1 MTKSEYEAELK
12 QMEKSKFILIPEN
25 ATNGDV
31 IQILFPDVEI
41 VKGYGMVHI
50 ISDRFE
56 SVPMSYELW
65 NKKYKG
71 VKKIDREHD

>member
-1 MTKSEYEAELK
+1 MNKAEYEAELK
-12 QMEKSKFILIPEN
+12 HMEKSKCVLIPED

-31 IQILFPDVEI
+31 IQILFPDVDI
-41 VKGYGMVHI
+41 IKGYGEVHI
-50 ISDRFE
+50 IVDRFE

-71 VKKIDREHD
+71 GGKKE